1 MKASLLFGLGLFLI
15 LSFAG
20 TVDYSEQV
28 VMNMPQEAYEAVVLK
43 LGDDASYYDIA
54 QEYKNNKE
62 YYDSYIQY

>member
-1 MKASLLFGLGLFLI
+1 MKASLLFGAFMIII

-54 QEYKNNKE
+54 QEYKKNKE